1 MAARR
6 DFYNKDK
13 DRERRMR
20 RKLVFL
26 DIDGTILDENVKI
39 TDRTRYAI
47 RQARKRGHVVCV
59 ATGRCMAEI
68 RPEIREVGFDG
79 YVSAAG
85 AYIIYGDRVLY
96 EEYLSESVLRQ
107 ASEMIRKNRGV
118 CVLEG
123 SAHLYI
129 PEEDWIRLEKQALT
143 DAAAERLLNAYRGS
157 ERLFESFGEVSHVN
171 KISYFW
177 SGLSYEEV
185 KEQAE
190 RLGLTATAFSMEWAA
205 GESGELTKQGCH
217 KGEGILR
224 MAEYL
229 GIEREDVLAIGDS
242 ANDIEMLQTAGV
254 GIAMGNADECV
265 KRLAREVT
273 GSVLEDGVCQ
283 AFVKHGLSPVYPE
296 DR

>member
-1 MAARR
+1 
-6 DFYNKDK
+6 
-13 DRERRMR
+13 MR

-39 TDRTRYAI
+39 TDRTCYAI
-47 RQARKRGHVVCV
+47 RQARKRGHAVCV

-96 EEYLSESVLRQ
+96 EEYLPENVLRS
-107 ASEMIRKNRGV
+107 AAEMIRKNRGV

-129 PEEDWIRLEKQALT
+129 PGKDWIRLEKQALT
-143 DAAAERLLNAYRGS
+143 DTAADRLLNAYRGS
-157 ERLFESFGEVSHVN
+157 EYLFESFEEVSHVN

-177 SGLSYEEV
+177 SGLPYEEV

-224 MAEYL
+224 LAEYL

-254 GIAMGNADECV
+254 GIAMGNADEDV
-265 KRLAREVT
+265 KAAAHEVT
-273 GSVLEDGVCQ
+273 GSVSEDGVCQ
-283 AFVKHGLSPVYPE
+283 AFVKHGLSPAYPE
-296 DR
+296 EG

>member
-1 MAARR
+1 
-6 DFYNKDK
+6 
-13 DRERRMR
+13 MR

-39 TDRTRYAI
+39 TDRTRYAV
-47 RQARKRGHVVCV
+47 RQAKKRGHVVCI

-68 RPEIREVGFDG
+68 RTEIRAVGFDG

-85 AYIIYGDRVLY
+85 AYIVYGDRVLY
-96 EEYLSESVLRQ
+96 AKYLPEDVLRL
-107 ASEMIRKNRGV
+107 AAGMIRKTGGI
-118 CVLEG
+118 CILEG
-123 SAHLYI
+123 SEYLYI
-129 PEEDWIRLEKQALT
+129 PVKDWLNLEKRAQTEEEA
-143 DAAAERLLNAYRGS
+143 DRLLKAYHGS
-157 ERLFESFGEVSHVN
+157 QYLFESWEEVSHVN

-177 SGLSYEEV
+177 SGLPYEKV

-190 RLGLTATAFSMEWAA
+190 GLGLTATAFSMEWAA

-229 GIEREDVLAIGDS
+229 GIEREDMLAIGDS

-254 GIAMGNADECV
+254 GIAMGNADEDV
-265 KRLAREVT
+265 KAAAHEVT
-273 GSVLEDGVCQ
+273 GSVLEDGVYQ
-283 AFVKHGLSPVYPE
+283 AFVRHELSPAYPE
-296 DR
+296 EMVAAWP